1 MYEVQATPIIE
12 ALVEMQTKVKKKALG
27 KRLAE
32 VEAKALVAKMLVAV
46 EVDILSDK
54 MSVVKTKAHVG
65 RV

>member
-1 MYEVQATPIIE
+1 
-12 ALVEMQTKVKKKALG
+12 MQTKVKKKALG